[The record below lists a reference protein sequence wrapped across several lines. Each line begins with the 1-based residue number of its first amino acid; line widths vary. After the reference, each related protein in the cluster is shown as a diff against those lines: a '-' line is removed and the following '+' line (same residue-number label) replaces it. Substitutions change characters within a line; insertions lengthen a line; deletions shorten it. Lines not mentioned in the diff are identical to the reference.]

1 MRKIAVFGSAF
12 NPPSL
17 GHKSVLQ
24 SLSHFDLVL
33 IVPSIAHAWGKT
45 MLNYEKRCEM
55 VQLFIND
62 VQLPNLELSTVEKDL
77 FQPNESVT
85 TYQVLKKTQENH
97 PDADITFVLGPDNF
111 VNFSKF
117 FKAEH
122 ILSTWS
128 VLACPEKIAIR
139 STDIRNALEQGA
151 PISHLT
157 TTSVAR
163 YLMENQLYR

>member
-24 SLSHFDLVL
+24 SLSHFDQVL

-45 MLNYEKRCEM
+45 MLDYGKRCEM

-62 VQLPNLELSTVEKDL
+62 LQLPNLELSNIEKEL
-77 FQPNESVT
+77 FQPQASVT
-85 TYQVLKKTQENH
+85 TYQVLKKTQENY
-97 PDADITFVLGPDNF
+97 PNADITFILGPDNF

-117 FKAEH
+117 FKSEQ

-128 VLACPEKIAIR
+128 VLACPEKVAIR
-139 STDIRNALEQGA
+139 STDIRNALEQGL
-151 PISHLT
+151 PVNELT
-157 TTSVAR
+157 TPSVAQ
-163 YLMENQLYR
+163 YLLENQLYR